1 MSKLMCRSKGIFA
14 LFFLQDGN
22 PTLGNCKVTI
32 SLSTLLTV
40 AVLNDLGYSIENCDE
55 SPGIYHEN
63 KGVLQPQIISP
74 VTLPIPVS
82 KNSAHLLNCII
93 YIYT

>member
-1 MSKLMCRSKGIFA
+1 MCRSKGIFA

-22 PTLGNCKVTI
+22 PTLGDYKVII

-40 AVLNDLGYSIENCDE
+40 AALNDLVYSIGNCDE
-55 SPGIYHEN
+55 SLGICYEN
-63 KGVLQPQIISP
+63 KGVLQPQIMSP

-82 KNSAHLLNCII
+82 KNSAHLLDCII